1 MSDIRRVEKTQRKSK
16 RTSLRFMLLFFFLGF
31 GALVKLTVFK
41 HF

>member
-16 RTSLRFMLLFFFLGF
+16 RISLRFMFLFFLLGF
-31 GALVKLTVFK
+31 WALVKLTVFK